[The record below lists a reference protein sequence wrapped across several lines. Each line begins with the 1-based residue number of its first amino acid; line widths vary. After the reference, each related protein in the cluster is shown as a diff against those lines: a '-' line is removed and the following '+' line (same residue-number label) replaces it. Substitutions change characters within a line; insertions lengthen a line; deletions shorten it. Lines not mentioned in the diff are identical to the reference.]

1 MYVISCVIDDEWYY
15 AGFKF
20 LEDATDP
27 ESTRPVFYAGM
38 NDQMYLF
45 DSIKQAIDAWE
56 EIKGNFAG
64 ADLQDLAIRKIV
76 FKRKK
81 KLEVAKDGEEN
92 SGV

>member
-1 MYVISCVIDDEWYY
+1 M
-15 AGFKF
+15 
-20 LEDATDP
+20 EDATDP